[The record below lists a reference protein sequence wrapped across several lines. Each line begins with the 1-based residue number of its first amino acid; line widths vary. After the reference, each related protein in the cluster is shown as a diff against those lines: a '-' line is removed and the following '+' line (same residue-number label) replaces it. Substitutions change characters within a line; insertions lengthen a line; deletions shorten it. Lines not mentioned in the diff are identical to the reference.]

1 MTDPM
6 KMDTVDGAE
15 RGLLEEQR
23 RRLETLVGELLA
35 ANEKLR
41 LKIAELE
48 ERTAQAEGGLSQ
60 AMRWSGMLL

>member
-1 MTDPM
+1 M

-35 ANEKLR
+35 ANERLR

-48 ERTAQAEGGLSQ
+48 ERTAQAEGGLDK